1 MGSKNKLKRF
11 EEVAK
16 LPNVV
21 EYTDVE
27 NNFQHR
33 GSWAESV
40 FGNSNPVILELA
52 CGKGEYS
59 LALAELYPD
68 ENIIGVDIKGSRIWV
83 GATDARTKQLDNVRF
98 IRSFIDHLD
107 RFFGDNEVSEIWI
120 TFPDPYPSKTKKR
133 KRLTSPKFLKL
144 YRRFTT
150 KECRMHLK
158 TDSELLWE
166 FTKET
171 IAEEKLEIFDKV
183 EDIYKERPD
192 DPLLTVQTYFEK
204 LHLEAGKQIRYIC
217 FDLNPNSG

>member
-11 EEVAK
+11 EEVAE

-27 NNFQHR
+27 NNYQHR
-33 GSWAESV
+33 GAWAEGV
-40 FGNSNPVILELA
+40 FGNNHPVILELA
-52 CGKGEYS
+52 CGKGEYA

-68 ENIIGVDIKGSRIWV
+68 KNIIGVDIKGSRLWV

-98 IRSFIDHLD
+98 IRSYIDHLD
-107 RFFGDNEVSEIWI
+107 RFFGENEVSEIWI

-133 KRLTSPKFLKL
+133 KRLTSPKFLNL
-144 YRRFTT
+144 YRKFAT
-150 KECRMHLK
+150 KECRIHLK
-158 TDSELLWE
+158 TDSELLWK
-166 FTKET
+166 FTKDT
-171 IAEEKLEIFDKV
+171 IAEENLEIIDKV
-183 EDIYKERPD
+183 EGIYKERPD
-192 DPLLTVQTYFEK
+192 DQLLTVQTYFEK